1 MKEVLLYM
9 HIILVKHA
17 DNLCFNCKFDFKLPT
32 NFNENYGNIL
42 NYLFQKLIL
51 RLNFKR

>member
-17 DNLCFNCKFDFKLPT
+17 DNLCFNCKLDFK
-32 NFNENYGNIL
+32 NCRQIL
-42 NYLFQKLIL
+42 MKTMETF
-51 RLNFKR
+51 